1 MLLLQANS
9 VVSRIL
15 EPERLISAYPS
26 LAKDLNIGFDPI
38 PGEFLSAMH
47 SVLPC
52 LISVP
57 EQVQDGCLRVYYSQS
72 DLVGTS
78 GGAAETYFNGVD
90 CRDVTYGTENSQE
103 TCKQRGCSKRSDA
116 VGPTKPMLWPLE
128 AMHLA

>member
-52 LISVP
+52 LIFVP
-57 EQVQDGCLRVYYSQS
+57 EQVQDECLRV
-72 DLVGTS
+72 
-78 GGAAETYFNGVD
+78 
-90 CRDVTYGTENSQE
+90 
-103 TCKQRGCSKRSDA
+103 
-116 VGPTKPMLWPLE
+116 
-128 AMHLA
+128 